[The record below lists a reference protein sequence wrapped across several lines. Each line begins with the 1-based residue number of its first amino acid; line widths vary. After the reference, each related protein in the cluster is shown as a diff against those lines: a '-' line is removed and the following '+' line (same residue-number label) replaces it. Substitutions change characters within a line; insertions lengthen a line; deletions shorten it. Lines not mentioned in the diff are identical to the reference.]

1 MLIKRAI
8 LVLIIMKVALIDDLF
23 NLTSEYGEFGEYVG
37 GNDQDLDH
45 LLKSTPLK
53 SQLMQFLVVPLV

>member
-1 MLIKRAI
+1 MLIKRVI

-37 GNDQDLDH
+37 GND
-45 LLKSTPLK
+45 
-53 SQLMQFLVVPLV
+53 